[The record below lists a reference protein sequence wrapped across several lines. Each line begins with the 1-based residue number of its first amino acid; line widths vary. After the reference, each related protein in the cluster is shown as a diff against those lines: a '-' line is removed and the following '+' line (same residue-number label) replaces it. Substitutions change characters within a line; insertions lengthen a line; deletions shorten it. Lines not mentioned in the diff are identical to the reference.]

1 MISALSTI
9 ALLPLASTTTAATT
23 AESAPGQARTYVV
36 PAGSPLPSL
45 SDLRTGAERQLA
57 AAEATAEPT
66 TPLEVVGPAAAYGTK
81 TTIPGVTPRTSP
93 APASRSLAAPAA
105 VSYPEPA
112 RTMSLAECKAN
123 MGGTAKLYLKS
134 RFAVCTALQ
143 VTTVWA
149 RSQGQLGTSSYTV
162 YIRGTVPKESDRTMF
177 FDYDLTDFT
186 SVGTTGAAGLRISLK
201 GVIPQNWP
209 AAARPVLS
217 NTLPVTKTQP
227 QMQASPH
234 YTHTLRYAPGQG
246 SGAGAADLIAA
257 VYQPEIVTT
266 LPPGW
271 VGPSPVTGKPFMF
284 APRWDAAS
292 YLRNSTGGG
301 NPANKGGAAFSMMAT
316 LEYSSKAGAP
326 EEAVARHIKQA
337 FTNATATKP
346 LNAQKNVP
354 GDNLN
359 EPLHRLFLDKR
370 RRDRNR
376 AVAVRECTRYW
387 GANYTDGGKECDEF
401 PFATTYEGSAASEF
415 DVHVEKNNFS
425 VLPVPGAQNGAAG
438 NLLSGFYNANRI
450 IDGLE
455 DGFIVKI
462 N

>member
-1 MISALSTI
+1 M
-9 ALLPLASTTTAATT
+9 
-23 AESAPGQARTYVV
+23 
-36 PAGSPLPSL
+36 
-45 SDLRTGAERQLA
+45 
-57 AAEATAEPT
+57 EPT

-81 TTIPGVTPRTSP
+81 STVPAAIPRTPSVP
-93 APASRSLAAPAA
+93 AARSLAAPAA

-123 MGGTAKLYLKS
+123 MGGTAKLYIKS

-149 RSQGQLGTSSYTV
+149 KSEGQLGTSSYTV

-177 FDYDLTDFT
+177 FDYDLTDFV
-186 SVGTTGAAGLRISLK
+186 SVGTTGAAGMRIGLK
-201 GVIPQNWP
+201 GVVPQSWP

-246 SGAGAADLIAA
+246 SGAGAADVIAA
-257 VYQPEIVTT
+257 VYQPEIVNT

-271 VGPSPVTGKPFMF
+271 IGPSPVTGKPFMF

-292 YLRNSTGGG
+292 YLRNSTGAG
-301 NPANKGGAAFSMMAT
+301 NPANKGGAAFSMIAT

-326 EEAVARHIKQA
+326 EKAVADHIKQA
-337 FTNATATKP
+337 FTNPKATKP
-346 LNAQKNVP
+346 PNALKNVP
-354 GDNLN
+354 GDNIN
-359 EPLHRLFLDKR
+359 EPLHRLYLDQK

-376 AVAVRECTRYW
+376 AVAVRECTRAW
-387 GANYTDGGKECDEF
+387 GANYTADGKECDEF

-415 DVHVEKNNFS
+415 DVRVEKDNFS
-425 VLPVPGAQNGAAG
+425 VMPVPGAQNGAAG
-438 NLLSGFYNANRI
+438 NLLSGFYTANRI
-450 IDGLE
+450 IDGPD

>member
-1 MISALSTI
+1 
-9 ALLPLASTTTAATT
+9 
-23 AESAPGQARTYVV
+23 
-36 PAGSPLPSL
+36 
-45 SDLRTGAERQLA
+45 
-57 AAEATAEPT
+57 
-66 TPLEVVGPAAAYGTK
+66 
-81 TTIPGVTPRTSP
+81 
-93 APASRSLAAPAA
+93 
-105 VSYPEPA
+105 
-112 RTMSLAECKAN
+112 MSLAECKAN

-143 VTTVWA
+143 VTTIWA
-149 RSQGQLGTSSYTV
+149 KPEGQVGTSSYTV
-162 YIRGTVPKESDRTMF
+162 YIRGTVPKESDRTMSF
-177 FDYDLTDFT
+177 EYDLTDFI
-186 SVGTTGAAGLRISLK
+186 SVGSTGAAGMRIGLK
-201 GVIPQNWP
+201 GVVPQNWP
-209 AAARPVLS
+209 AAAKPVLS
-217 NTLPVTKTQP
+217 STLPVTKTLP

-234 YTHTLRYAPGQG
+234 YVHTLRYAPGQG

-257 VYQPEIVTT
+257 VYQPEIVNTM
-266 LPPGW
+266 PAGW
-271 VGPSPVTGKPFMF
+271 VGPNPVTGKPFMF

-316 LEYSSKAGAP
+316 LEYSSQPGAP
-326 EEAVARHIKQA
+326 EQAVAEHIKQA
-337 FTNATATKP
+337 FTNPGATKP
-346 LNAQKNVP
+346 LNALKNVP

-359 EPLHRLFLDKR
+359 EPLHRLFLDQR

-376 AVAVRECTRYW
+376 AVAVRECTRAW

-450 IDGLE
+450 IDGME